1 MSEETLNQEQ
11 QVEEV
16 VLQTESLDEVENLSM
31 TAEPQ
36 EEISEMDQLIARRM
50 GSFNVSLSLS
60 DLKYLRNKLND
71 VTWTGPNE
79 AYLQIM
85 AVVAINNE
93 IRNIENQKD
102 TNTRHTVSLP
112 STTIESIN
120 FFLSRVSG
128 KGEEGAHRLF
138 AVSMLLRSVMEE
150 IKNMDADITAAR
162 NSQDSE
168 KN

>member
-1 MSEETLNQEQ
+1 MSEETLNTEALVEET
-11 QVEEV
+11 QVEN
-16 VLQTESLDEVENLSM
+16 VELEEQDNTSFDG
-31 TAEPQ
+31 EPV
-36 EEISEMDQLIARRM
+36 SELDQLIAQRM
-50 GSFNVSLSLS
+50 GSFNLALSLS
-60 DLKYLRNKLND
+60 DLKYLRNKLNEI
-71 VTWTGPNE
+71 TWTGPNE

-93 IRNIENQKD
+93 IRNIDNQKD
-102 TNTRHTVSLP
+102 LSTRHTVSFP
-112 STTIESIN
+112 STTVESIN

-138 AVSMLLRSVMEE
+138 AISMLLRPIMSE
-150 IKNMDADITAAR
+150 IKNMDAEITAAR